1 MKYKITGIAFLML
14 ILFSA
19 CENELEKQLAFKV
32 IVAPAANV
40 QITDSVITAPKG
52 TTLQFDFTG
61 DPDFISFSY
70 NRFNATKST
79 LTFST
84 QPAWGTHIE
93 NTLKV
98 FLAETTDTLL
108 LTNAKQDSAAIANRQ
123 WKDITALCNLP
134 TTANLTKKATVSLN
148 EYRGKKVCIAFQYK
162 TEFAADW
169 QPTWTISSLQIN
181 DTLINTNAKVATTL
195 AGAMGFKPF
204 DMLNLTNAYSSADL
218 AGVWNVANTAA
229 IVMKRTASGSALNN
243 DWLVSKPVEIAK
255 GVNTIS
261 TVTPVKNTTASVS
274 SYAYPFSVSG
284 EYVVTFTASNQNYL
298 YEESVEKKIKV
309 VITD

>member
-1 MKYKITGIAFLML
+1 MKYNISGIAFLVL

-32 IVAPAANV
+32 SVAPAANV

-70 NRFNATKST
+70 NRFNPTKST
-79 LTFST
+79 LTFNT

-108 LTNAKQDSAAIANRQ
+108 ITNAKQDSATIATRQ
-123 WKDITALCNLP
+123 WTDITALCNLP
-134 TTANLTKKATVSLN
+134 TTANITKKATVSLN
-148 EYRGKKVCIAFQYK
+148 GYRGKKVCIAFLYK

-195 AGAMGFKPF
+195 AGAMGFKTF

-218 AGVWNVANTAA
+218 TGVWNVANPAA
-229 IVMKRTASGSALNN
+229 IVIKRTASGSALNT

-255 GVNTIS
+255 GVNTRSI
-261 TVTPVKNTTASVS
+261 VTPVKNTTAIVN
-274 SYAYPFSVSG
+274 SYSYPFSVSG

-309 VITD
+309 IITD